1 MELVDGEKVLIIHFG
16 ELWLRGRN
24 RNSYIKAL
32 QRNINEVMR
41 AEDVRLERAYDRFV
55 LRLGPKCELGRV
67 KERLDHLFGISNYEI
82 AYVTKSEL
90 GPILELAKRLLLGM
104 DKRALKISAHRS
116 YKKLPF
122 NSVEIVD
129 RLFKLAK
136 EMGFPLSNKEF
147 EFELRINVTRE
158 AAYISYEKVKASGGL
173 PVGTSGCGV
182 VLLSGGIDS
191 PVAAWYAMK
200 RGVRPVYIHV
210 HGYPNKDEVMNSK
223 MHGLLSKLA
232 KYSPGAKIYYVP
244 SYVFQAKAVKAGRY
258 ELILLK
264 MFMMMVAERI
274 ARKEGANMIFTG
286 ESLGQVASQTPANIA
301 AESDGIKIPILRP
314 LIGFDK
320 EEIIKVARRIGTYDL
335 SILPYRD
342 ICSINS
348 RNPKT
353 QTDLKKAR
361 EIRKAMKLGSIVT
374 RTMKLAQTGEA

>member
-1 MELVDGEKVLIIHFG
+1 MEFIDGERLVIIHFG

-32 QRNINEVMR
+32 QRNINEAMR
-41 AEDVRLERAYDRFV
+41 SQDVRLERAYDRFV
-55 LRLGPKCELGRV
+55 LRLGAKCDLVMVRD
-67 KERLDHLFGISNYEI
+67 RLDHLFGISNYEI
-82 AYVTKSEL
+82 AYATRSEL
-90 GPILELAKRLLLGM
+90 EPILELAKKLLLGM
-104 DKRALKISAHRS
+104 EKKTLKISAHRS
-116 YKKLPF
+116 YKELPF

-136 EMGFPLSNKEF
+136 GMGFPLSNKEF
-147 EFELRINVTRE
+147 ECELRISVTRE
-158 AAYISYEKVKASGGL
+158 AAYISYEKVRALGGL

-210 HGYPNKDEVMNSK
+210 HGYPNKDEVVGSK
-223 MHGLLSKLA
+223 MRGLFGKLA
-232 KYSPGAKIYYVP
+232 KYSAGAKVYYVP
-244 SYVFQAKAVKAGRY
+244 SHIFQMKAMKAGRY

-301 AESDGIKIPILRP
+301 AESDGIRMPILRP

-320 EEIIKVARRIGTYDL
+320 EEIIKMARRIGTYDL

-342 ICSINS
+342 VCSINS

-353 QTDLKKAR
+353 QTGLEKAR
-361 EIRKAMKLGSIVT
+361 ELRKAMKLGGIVT
-374 RTMKLAQTGEA
+374 RTLKLSQVGEA